1 MKTTIL
7 FIRHGEVANPRGVI
21 YGRLPRFGL
30 SALGRRQAAAAAEAL
45 AKSTRSITSHRPMAL
60 DTPRTIFSSPMLR
73 ARQTAQIIANQFPE
87 LNTQISRRLNEV
99 SSPYEGGPVAMIER
113 SHWDIYEGI
122 PANYERPGDVLTRM
136 LKFTAAVRR
145 NFPGECVLAVSHG
158 DLIYFLTLWA
168 MGQTLTSKK
177 EQTFYPAHASLSSFI
192 FEGDESG
199 KPEYSYFR
207 PEVKV

>member
-30 SALGRRQAAAAAEAL
+30 SARGRGQAAAAAAAL
-45 AKSTRSITSHRPMAL
+45 AETLSLSVTDNRLIAL

-73 ARQTAQIIANQFPE
+73 ARQTAQIITNQLPE
-87 LNTQISRRLNEV
+87 LEKHISRRLNEV
-99 SSPYEGGPVAMIER
+99 HSPHEGGPVALVER
-113 SHWDIYEGI
+113 SHWNIYEGI
-122 PANYERPGDVLTRM
+122 PANYEQPIDVLARA

-145 NFPGECVLAVSHG
+145 KFPGECVLAVSHG

-168 MGQTLTSKK
+168 MGQALTS
-177 EQTFYPAHASLSSFI
+177 Q
-192 FEGDESG
+192 
-199 KPEYSYFR
+199 
-207 PEVKV
+207 